1 MDQENTDLAPADEPR
16 ASLSDILG
24 RSEPA
29 ERRDTSAGQQ
39 TQSAETPS
47 APETGEAAA
56 QRARDEA
63 GRFAP
68 KQDAAPPAASTPEAG
83 QLAAL
88 KAERE
93 KRQAL
98 ERRLAEYEARLT
110 AAPQAAPPPAI
121 PPTPEPAA
129 PAFWDDPEKFVGSVE
144 QRVAKLVEDQTR
156 AVRMDIAREMI
167 RTTAPDYD
175 DAEQALFD
183 HVQEARASR
192 DPVKIAQADAIAAA
206 IRNAPNPAAV
216 ALQLGRQAKALREA
230 GNDPQAMYERAVQ
243 AEVERRMAAMQ
254 PAAHASPDPTAPAP
268 RLPTS
273 LASARAAA
281 PRAASTYQGP
291 KPFSAI
297 LGQRR

>member
-1 MDQENTDLAPADEPR
+1 MDQEQTDLAPAVEPR

-29 ERRDTSAGQQ
+29 PSRDTSAGQQ
-39 TQSAETPS
+39 TQSAETPT

-68 KQDAAPPAASTPEAG
+68 KQDAAPPAASTPEVG

-98 ERRLAEYEARLT
+98 ERRLAEYEARQ
-110 AAPQAAPPPAI
+110 APQAAPPPAI

-144 QRVAKLVEDQTR
+144 QRVAKMVEDQTR

-167 RTTAPDYD
+167 RTTAPDYE

-254 PAAHASPDPTAPAP
+254 PAAPASPDPTAPAP

-291 KPFSAI
+291 KPFSVI

>member
-16 ASLSDILG
+16 ALSDILG
-24 RSEPA
+24 RAEPA
-29 ERRDTSAGQQ
+29 ERREAPAGQQ
-39 TQSAETPS
+39 AQSTETPT

-68 KQDAAPPAASTPEAG
+68 KPEAAPPAASNPEVG

-98 ERRLAEYEARLT
+98 ERRLAEYEARQ
-110 AAPQAAPPPAI
+110 APQAAPPPAI

-144 QRVAKLVEDQTR
+144 QRVAAMVEERTAALRMEWSREQT
-156 AVRMDIAREMI
+156 
-167 RTTAPDYD
+167 RTTAQDYD

-243 AEVERRMAAMQ
+243 AEVEKRIAAMQ
-254 PAAHASPDPTAPAP
+254 PAAPASPDPASPAP

-291 KPFSAI
+291 KPFAAI